1 MWWRRF
7 QHDLFTDANT
17 NADAKSHSNAYTCTD
32 SNAFT
37 VANTQCLAHADAR
50 TSNLVAADKFA
61 SGAAGAGASTAGGFA
76 FSAHH
81 FQSRQW
87 RNSKFSSQCCSHCYA
102 FESDFRDEGLR

>member
-1 MWWRRF
+1 MRRSRC
-7 QHDLFTDANT
+7 QHDPFADSNPNPDIAWPYSYSDAN
-17 NADAKSHSNAYTCTD
+17 SNARTL
-32 SNAFT
+32 
-37 VANTQCLAHADAR
+37 ANTQRVAHADAGAADV
-50 TSNLVAADKFA
+50 VAADKLA

-102 FESDFRDEGLR
+102 FESDFRDAGLR

>member
-1 MWWRRF
+1 MRWRQF
-7 QHDLFTDANT
+7 QHDVFTHAH
-17 NADAKSHSNAYTCTD
+17 ADAHSYSNAYTSAN
-32 SNAFT
+32 SNAIT
-37 VANTQCLAHADAR
+37 LANTQCIAHAYAR

-81 FQSRQW
+81 FQSGQW

-102 FESDFRDEGLR
+102 FESDFRDAGLR